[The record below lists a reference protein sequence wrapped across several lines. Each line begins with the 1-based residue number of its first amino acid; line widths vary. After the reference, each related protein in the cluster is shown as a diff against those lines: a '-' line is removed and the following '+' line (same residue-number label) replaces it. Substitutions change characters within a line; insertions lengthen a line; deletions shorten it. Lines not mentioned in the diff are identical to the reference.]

1 MGEQVEG
8 VRLSTNPSNAARRR
22 FIPETF
28 HSLSPAARMS
38 MPISDSG
45 QGRNRNFGEMM
56 TCRGHGLGRNV

>member
-28 HSLSPAARMS
+28 HSLLPAARMS
-38 MPISDSG
+38 IPISDA
-45 QGRNRNFGEMM
+45 GR
-56 TCRGHGLGRNV
+56 GRAQQKLWRDDDMPRTRVGA